1 MSEITFIAGGAT
13 AAQGFSATGEHMG
26 IRRNRT
32 RRDVA
37 LIVSEVPAN
46 AACVYTQNLVKG
58 APILV
63 TQKHVENGI
72 AQAVICNSGNANTC
86 NANGIEIAEGMCA
99 LVEQYIGVKADDV
112 IVASTGVIGQPMTLE
127 PFQKNFGKL
136 ADSLED
142 TPAGGTRAAEAIM
155 TTDTVSKEVAV
166 RFPLGGKMC
175 KLGGIAKGSGMIAPN
190 MATMLCFLTTDAAIS
205 SVALKRA
212 LTTVTADTF
221 NMLSVDGDT
230 STNDMVSILA
240 NGMAGNAPIE
250 ACMGTD
256 YEAFVAALYKVCE
269 KLCAI
274 MAKDGEGATK
284 LLECEVTGAKSTAAA
299 KLVAKAVIK
308 IHACSRLRSSA
319 PTPTGAACCA
329 PSAIAGADVD
339 VTKVDVNFR
348 SNRGLIRRMPR
359 RRGRGVQRGDRQGDP
374 HGRRDHRSGGPQQR
388 QRLRHGL
395 GLRPHLRLRQDQRRL
410 PHLIAV
416 KERNP

>member
-37 LIVSEVPAN
+37 LIVSEVPAS

-63 TQKHVENGI
+63 TRKHVENGI

-86 NANGIEIAEGMCA
+86 NANGVEIAEGMCA
-99 LVEQYIGVKADDV
+99 LVEKYIGVKAEDV

-127 PFQKNFGKL
+127 PFEKNFGKL

-175 KLGGIAKGSGMIAPN
+175 KLGGISKGSGMIAPN

-284 LLECEVTGAKSTAAA
+284 LLVCEVTGAKSTAAA

-308 IHACSRLRSSA
+308 STLLKAAIF
-319 PTPTGAACCA
+319 GADANWGRVLCA
-329 PSAIAGADVD
+329 IGYAGADVD
-339 VTKVDVNFR
+339 VSKVDVNFR
-348 SNRGLIRRMPR
+348 SNRGLIPVC
-359 RRGRGVQRGDRQGDP
+359 RGGAGVAFSEETAKEILMDDEITVQVALNSGSATAKAWGCDLTYDYVKINGDYRT
-374 HGRRDHRSGGPQQR
+374 
-388 QRLRHGL
+388 
-395 GLRPHLRLRQDQRRL
+395 
-410 PHLIAV
+410 
-416 KERNP
+416 

>member
-37 LIVSEVPAN
+37 LIVSEVPAS

-86 NANGIEIAEGMCA
+86 NANGVEIAEGMCA
-99 LVEQYIGVKADDV
+99 LVEKYIGVKAEDV

-127 PFQKNFGKL
+127 PFEKNFGKL

-175 KLGGIAKGSGMIAPN
+175 KLGGISKGSGMIAPN

-205 SVALKRA
+205 PVPLKRA

-221 NMLSVDGDT
+221 NMLSIDGDT

-240 NGMAGNAPIE
+240 NGMAGNTPIE
-250 ACMGTD
+250 SCMGAD

-284 LLECEVTGAKSTAAA
+284 LLVCEVTGAKSTAAA

-308 IHACSRLRSSA
+308 STLLKAAIF
-319 PTPTGAACCA
+319 GADANWGRVLCA
-329 PSAIAGADVD
+329 IGYTGADVD
-339 VTKVDVNFR
+339 VSKVDVNFR
-348 SNRGLIRRMPR
+348 SNRGLIPVC
-359 RRGRGVQRGDRQGDP
+359 RGGAGVAFSEETAKEILMDDEITVQVALNSGSATAKAWGCDLTYDYVKINGDYRT
-374 HGRRDHRSGGPQQR
+374 
-388 QRLRHGL
+388 
-395 GLRPHLRLRQDQRRL
+395 
-410 PHLIAV
+410 
-416 KERNP
+416 

>member
-86 NANGIEIAEGMCA
+86 NANGVEIAEGMCA
-99 LVEQYIGVKADDV
+99 LVEKYIGVKAEDV

-175 KLGGIAKGSGMIAPN
+175 KLGGISKGSGMIAPN

-284 LLECEVTGAKSTAAA
+284 LLVCEVTGAKSTAAA

-308 IHACSRLRSSA
+308 STLLKAAIF
-319 PTPTGAACCA
+319 GADANWGRVLCA
-329 PSAIAGADVD
+329 IGYAGADVD
-339 VTKVDVNFR
+339 VSKVDVNFR
-348 SNRGLIRRMPR
+348 SNRGLIPVC
-359 RRGRGVQRGDRQGDP
+359 RGGAGVAFSEETAKEILMDDEITVQVALNSGSATAKAWGCDLTYDYVKINGDYRT
-374 HGRRDHRSGGPQQR
+374 
-388 QRLRHGL
+388 
-395 GLRPHLRLRQDQRRL
+395 
-410 PHLIAV
+410 
-416 KERNP
+416 

>member
-37 LIVSEVPAN
+37 LIVSEVPAS

-86 NANGIEIAEGMCA
+86 NANGVEIAEGMCA
-99 LVEQYIGVKADDV
+99 LVEKYIGVKAEDV

-175 KLGGIAKGSGMIAPN
+175 KLGGISKGSGMIAPN

-221 NMLSVDGDT
+221 NMLSIDGDT

-240 NGMAGNAPIE
+240 NGMAGNTPIE
-250 ACMGTD
+250 SCMGAD

-284 LLECEVTGAKSTAAA
+284 LLVCEVTGAKSTAAA

-308 IHACSRLRSSA
+308 STLLKAAIF
-319 PTPTGAACCA
+319 GADANWGRVLCA
-329 PSAIAGADVD
+329 IGYAGADVD
-339 VTKVDVNFR
+339 VSKVDVNFR
-348 SNRGLIRRMPR
+348 SNRGLIPVC
-359 RRGRGVQRGDRQGDP
+359 RGGAGVAFSEETAKEILMDDEITVQVALNSGSATAKAWGCDLTYDYVKINGDYRT
-374 HGRRDHRSGGPQQR
+374 
-388 QRLRHGL
+388 
-395 GLRPHLRLRQDQRRL
+395 
-410 PHLIAV
+410 
-416 KERNP
+416 

>member
-37 LIVSEVPAN
+37 LIVSEVPAS

-86 NANGIEIAEGMCA
+86 NANGVEIAEGMCA
-99 LVEQYIGVKADDV
+99 LVEKYIGVKAEDV

-175 KLGGIAKGSGMIAPN
+175 KLGGISKGSGMIAPN
-190 MATMLCFLTTDAAIS
+190 MGTMLCFLTTDAAIS
-205 SVALKRA
+205 PVPLKRA

-221 NMLSVDGDT
+221 NMLSIDGDT

-240 NGMAGNAPIE
+240 NGMAGNTPIE
-250 ACMGTD
+250 SCMGAD

-284 LLECEVTGAKSTAAA
+284 LLVCEVTGAKSTAAA

-308 IHACSRLRSSA
+308 STLLKAAIF
-319 PTPTGAACCA
+319 GADANWGRVLCA
-329 PSAIAGADVD
+329 IGYAGADVD
-339 VTKVDVNFR
+339 VSKVDVNFR
-348 SNRGLIRRMPR
+348 SNRGLIPVC
-359 RRGRGVQRGDRQGDP
+359 RGGAGVAFSEETAKEILMDDEITVQVALNSGSATAKAWGCDLTYDYVKINGDYRT
-374 HGRRDHRSGGPQQR
+374 
-388 QRLRHGL
+388 
-395 GLRPHLRLRQDQRRL
+395 
-410 PHLIAV
+410 
-416 KERNP
+416 

>member
-37 LIVSEVPAN
+37 LIVSEVPAS

-86 NANGIEIAEGMCA
+86 NANGVEIAEGMCA
-99 LVEQYIGVKADDV
+99 LVEKYIGVKAEDV

-127 PFQKNFGKL
+127 PFRKNFGKL

-142 TPAGGTRAAEAIM
+142 TPAGGTRAAMAIM

-175 KLGGIAKGSGMIAPN
+175 KLGGISKGSGMIAPN

-205 SVALKRA
+205 PVALKRA

-284 LLECEVTGAKSTAAA
+284 LLVCEVTGAKSTAAA

-308 IHACSRLRSSA
+308 STLLKAAIF
-319 PTPTGAACCA
+319 GADANWGRVLCA
-329 PSAIAGADVD
+329 IGYAGADVD
-339 VTKVDVNFR
+339 VSKVDVNFR
-348 SNRGLIRRMPR
+348 SNRGLIPVC
-359 RRGRGVQRGDRQGDP
+359 RGGAGVAFSEETAKEILMDDEITVQVALNSGSASAKAWGCDLTYDYVKINGDYRT
-374 HGRRDHRSGGPQQR
+374 
-388 QRLRHGL
+388 
-395 GLRPHLRLRQDQRRL
+395 
-410 PHLIAV
+410 
-416 KERNP
+416 

>member
-37 LIVSEVPAN
+37 LIVSEIPAN

-86 NANGIEIAEGMCA
+86 NANGVEIAEGMCA
-99 LVEQYIGVKADDV
+99 LVEKYIGVKAEDV

-127 PFQKNFGKL
+127 PFRKNFGKL

-175 KLGGIAKGSGMIAPN
+175 KLGGISKGSGMIAPN

-205 SVALKRA
+205 PVALKRA

-240 NGMAGNAPIE
+240 NGMAGNTPIE
-250 ACMGTD
+250 SCMGAD

-284 LLECEVTGAKSTAAA
+284 LLVCEVTGAKSTAAA

-308 IHACSRLRSSA
+308 STLLKAAIF
-319 PTPTGAACCA
+319 GADANWGRVLCA
-329 PSAIAGADVD
+329 IGYAGADVD
-339 VTKVDVNFR
+339 VSKVDVNFR
-348 SNRGLIRRMPR
+348 SNRGLIPVC
-359 RRGRGVQRGDRQGDP
+359 RGGAGVAFSEETAKEILMDDEITVQVALNSGSATAKAWGCDLTYDYVKINGDYRT
-374 HGRRDHRSGGPQQR
+374 
-388 QRLRHGL
+388 
-395 GLRPHLRLRQDQRRL
+395 
-410 PHLIAV
+410 
-416 KERNP
+416 

>member
-63 TQKHVENGI
+63 TQKHVENGV

-166 RFPLGGKMC
+166 RFPLGGKTC

-284 LLECEVTGAKSTAAA
+284 LLACEVTGAKSTAAA

-308 IHACSRLRSSA
+308 STLLKAAIF
-319 PTPTGAACCA
+319 GADANWGRVLCA
-329 PSAIAGADVD
+329 IGYAGADVD

-348 SNRGLIRRMPR
+348 SNRGLIPVC
-359 RRGRGVQRGDRQGDP
+359 RGGAGVAFSEETAKEILMDDEITVQVALNSGSASAKAWGCDLTYDYVKINGDYRT
-374 HGRRDHRSGGPQQR
+374 
-388 QRLRHGL
+388 
-395 GLRPHLRLRQDQRRL
+395 
-410 PHLIAV
+410 
-416 KERNP
+416 

>member
-63 TQKHVENGI
+63 TQKHEENGI

-86 NANGIEIAEGMCA
+86 NANGIEIAEGMCS
-99 LVEQYIGVKADDV
+99 LVEQYIGVKAEDV

-166 RFPLGGKMC
+166 RFPLGGKTC

-205 SVALKRA
+205 PVALKRA

-230 STNDMVSILA
+230 STNDMVSIMA
-240 NGMAGNAPIE
+240 NGMAGNTPIE

-284 LLECEVTGAKSTAAA
+284 LLACEVTGAKSTAAA

-308 IHACSRLRSSA
+308 STLLKAAIF
-319 PTPTGAACCA
+319 GADANWGRVLCA
-329 PSAIAGADVD
+329 IGYAGADVD
-339 VTKVDVNFR
+339 VSKVDVNFR
-348 SNRGLIRRMPR
+348 SNRGLIPVC
-359 RRGRGVQRGDRQGDP
+359 RGGAGVAFSEETAKEILMDDEITVQVALNSGSASAKAWGCDLTYDYVKINGDYRT
-374 HGRRDHRSGGPQQR
+374 
-388 QRLRHGL
+388 
-395 GLRPHLRLRQDQRRL
+395 
-410 PHLIAV
+410 
-416 KERNP
+416 

>member
-86 NANGIEIAEGMCA
+86 NANGIEIAEGMCS
-99 LVEQYIGVKADDV
+99 LVEQYIGVKAEDV

-166 RFPLGGKMC
+166 RFPLGGKTC

-230 STNDMVSILA
+230 STNDMVSIMA
-240 NGMAGNAPIE
+240 NGMAGNTPIE

-284 LLECEVTGAKSTAAA
+284 LLACEVTGAKSTATA

-308 IHACSRLRSSA
+308 STLLKAAIF
-319 PTPTGAACCA
+319 GADANWGRVLCA
-329 PSAIAGADVD
+329 IGYAGADVD
-339 VTKVDVNFR
+339 VSKVDVNFR
-348 SNRGLIRRMPR
+348 SNRGLIPVC
-359 RRGRGVQRGDRQGDP
+359 RGGAGVAFSEETAKEILMDDEITVQVALNSGSATAKAWGCDLTYDYVKINGDYRT
-374 HGRRDHRSGGPQQR
+374 
-388 QRLRHGL
+388 
-395 GLRPHLRLRQDQRRL
+395 
-410 PHLIAV
+410 
-416 KERNP
+416 

>member
-37 LIVSEVPAN
+37 LIVSEIPAN

-86 NANGIEIAEGMCA
+86 NANGVEIAEGMCA
-99 LVEQYIGVKADDV
+99 LVEKYIGVKAEDV

-127 PFQKNFGKL
+127 PFEKNFGKL

-175 KLGGIAKGSGMIAPN
+175 KLGGISKGSGMIAPN

-205 SVALKRA
+205 PVALKRA

-221 NMLSVDGDT
+221 NMLSIDGDT

-240 NGMAGNAPIE
+240 NGMAGNTPIE
-250 ACMGTD
+250 SCMGAD

-284 LLECEVTGAKSTAAA
+284 LLVCEVTGAKSTAAA

-308 IHACSRLRSSA
+308 STLLK
-319 PTPTGAACCA
+319 AA
-329 PSAIAGADVD
+329 IFGADANWGRVLCAIGYSGAP
-339 VTKVDVNFR
+339 VNVHKVDVAFR
-348 SNRGLIRRMPR
+348 SAAGTVRVCVDGAGIPFSEEEAKKVLLEKEIEIL
-359 RRGRGVQRGDRQGDP
+359 VDLKSGDEGATAWGCDLTYDYVKINGDY
-374 HGRRDHRSGGPQQR
+374 RT
-388 QRLRHGL
+388 
-395 GLRPHLRLRQDQRRL
+395 
-410 PHLIAV
+410 
-416 KERNP
+416 

>member
-63 TQKHVENGI
+63 TQKHVENGV

-86 NANGIEIAEGMCA
+86 NANGIEIAEGMCS
-99 LVEQYIGVKADDV
+99 LVEQYIGVKAEDV

-166 RFPLGGKMC
+166 RFPLGGKTC

-230 STNDMVSILA
+230 STNDMVSIMA

-250 ACMGTD
+250 SCMGTD

-284 LLECEVTGAKSTAAA
+284 LLTCEVTGAKSTAVA

-308 IHACSRLRSSA
+308 STLLKAAIF
-319 PTPTGAACCA
+319 GADANWGRVLCA
-329 PSAIAGADVD
+329 IGYAGADVD
-339 VTKVDVNFR
+339 VSKVDVNFR
-348 SNRGLIRRMPR
+348 SNRGLIPVC
-359 RRGRGVQRGDRQGDP
+359 RGGAGVAFSEETAKEILMDDEITVQVALNSGSASAKAWGCDLTYDYVKINGDYRT
-374 HGRRDHRSGGPQQR
+374 
-388 QRLRHGL
+388 
-395 GLRPHLRLRQDQRRL
+395 
-410 PHLIAV
+410 
-416 KERNP
+416 

>member
-1 MSEITFIAGGAT
+1 MSENTFIAGGAT

-37 LIVSEVPAN
+37 LIVSEVPAS

-86 NANGIEIAEGMCA
+86 NANGVEIAEGMCA
-99 LVEQYIGVKADDV
+99 LVEKYIGVKAEDV

-127 PFQKNFGKL
+127 PFRKNFGKL

-175 KLGGIAKGSGMIAPN
+175 KLGGISKGSGMIAPN

-284 LLECEVTGAKSTAAA
+284 LLACEVTGAKSTAAA

-308 IHACSRLRSSA
+308 STLLKAAIF
-319 PTPTGAACCA
+319 GADANWGRVLCA
-329 PSAIAGADVD
+329 IGYAGADVD
-339 VTKVDVNFR
+339 VSKVDVNFR
-348 SNRGLIRRMPR
+348 SNRGLIPVC
-359 RRGRGVQRGDRQGDP
+359 RGGAGVAFSEETAKEILMDDEITVQVALNSGSATAKAWGCDLTYDYVKINGDYRT
-374 HGRRDHRSGGPQQR
+374 
-388 QRLRHGL
+388 
-395 GLRPHLRLRQDQRRL
+395 
-410 PHLIAV
+410 
-416 KERNP
+416 

>member
-37 LIVSEVPAN
+37 LIVSEVPAS

-86 NANGIEIAEGMCA
+86 NANGVEIAEGMCA
-99 LVEQYIGVKADDV
+99 LVEKYIGVKAEDV

-127 PFQKNFGKL
+127 PFRKNFGKL

-175 KLGGIAKGSGMIAPN
+175 KLGGISKGSGMIAPN

-221 NMLSVDGDT
+221 NMLSIDGDT

-240 NGMAGNAPIE
+240 NGMAGNTPIE
-250 ACMGTD
+250 SCMGAD

-284 LLECEVTGAKSTAAA
+284 LLVCEVTGAKSTAAA

-308 IHACSRLRSSA
+308 STLLKAAIF
-319 PTPTGAACCA
+319 GADANWGRVLCA
-329 PSAIAGADVD
+329 IGYAGADVD
-339 VTKVDVNFR
+339 VSKVDVNVR
-348 SNRGLIRRMPR
+348 SNRGLSPVC
-359 RRGRGVQRGDRQGDP
+359 RGGAGVAFSEETAKEILMDDEITVQVALNSGSATAKAWGCDLTYDYVKINGDYRT
-374 HGRRDHRSGGPQQR
+374 
-388 QRLRHGL
+388 
-395 GLRPHLRLRQDQRRL
+395 
-410 PHLIAV
+410 
-416 KERNP
+416 

>member
-99 LVEQYIGVKADDV
+99 LVEQYIGVKAEDV

-175 KLGGIAKGSGMIAPN
+175 KLGGISKGSGMIAPN

-284 LLECEVTGAKSTAAA
+284 LLACEVTGAKSTAAA

-308 IHACSRLRSSA
+308 STLLKAAIF
-319 PTPTGAACCA
+319 GADANWGRVLCA
-329 PSAIAGADVD
+329 IGYAGADVD

-348 SNRGLIRRMPR
+348 SNRGLIPVC
-359 RRGRGVQRGDRQGDP
+359 RGGAGVAFSEETAKEILMDDEITVQVALNSGSASAKAWGCDLTYDYVKINGDYRT
-374 HGRRDHRSGGPQQR
+374 
-388 QRLRHGL
+388 
-395 GLRPHLRLRQDQRRL
+395 
-410 PHLIAV
+410 
-416 KERNP
+416 

>member
-166 RFPLGGKMC
+166 RFPLGGKTC

-284 LLECEVTGAKSTAAA
+284 LLVCEVTGAKSTAVA

-308 IHACSRLRSSA
+308 STLLKAAIF
-319 PTPTGAACCA
+319 GADANWGRVLCA
-329 PSAIAGADVD
+329 IGYAGADVD
-339 VTKVDVNFR
+339 VSKVDVNFR
-348 SNRGLIRRMPR
+348 SNRGLIPVC
-359 RRGRGVQRGDRQGDP
+359 RGGAGVAFSEETAKEILMDDEITVQVALNSGSASAKAWGCDLTYDYVKINGDYRT
-374 HGRRDHRSGGPQQR
+374 
-388 QRLRHGL
+388 
-395 GLRPHLRLRQDQRRL
+395 
-410 PHLIAV
+410 
-416 KERNP
+416 

>member
-37 LIVSEVPAN
+37 LIVSEIPAN

-86 NANGIEIAEGMCA
+86 NANGVEIAEGMCA
-99 LVEQYIGVKADDV
+99 LVEKYIGVKAEDV

-127 PFQKNFGKL
+127 PFEKNFGKL

-175 KLGGIAKGSGMIAPN
+175 KLGGISKGSGMIAPN

-284 LLECEVTGAKSTAAA
+284 LLVCEVTGAKSTAAA

-308 IHACSRLRSSA
+308 STLLKAAIF
-319 PTPTGAACCA
+319 GADANWGRVLCA
-329 PSAIAGADVD
+329 IGYAGADVD
-339 VTKVDVNFR
+339 VSKVDVNFR
-348 SNRGLIRRMPR
+348 SNRGLIPVC
-359 RRGRGVQRGDRQGDP
+359 RGGAGVAFSEETAKEILMDDEITVQVALNSGSATAKAWGCDLTYDYVKINGDYRT
-374 HGRRDHRSGGPQQR
+374 
-388 QRLRHGL
+388 
-395 GLRPHLRLRQDQRRL
+395 
-410 PHLIAV
+410 
-416 KERNP
+416 

>member
-37 LIVSEVPAN
+37 LIVSEVPAS
-46 AACVYTQNLVKG
+46 AACVYTQNLVQG
-58 APILV
+58 APLMVTKENLSDGHASAIL
-63 TQKHVENGI
+63 
-72 AQAVICNSGNANTC
+72 CNSGNANTC
-86 NANGIEIAEGMCA
+86 NANGVEIAEGMCA
-99 LVEQYIGVKADDV
+99 LVEKYIGVKAEDV

-127 PFQKNFGKL
+127 PFRKNFGKL

-175 KLGGIAKGSGMIAPN
+175 KLGGISKGSGMIAPN

-205 SVALKRA
+205 PVALKRA

-221 NMLSVDGDT
+221 NMLSIDGDT

-284 LLECEVTGAKSTAAA
+284 LLVCEVTGAKSTAAA

-308 IHACSRLRSSA
+308 STLLKAAIF
-319 PTPTGAACCA
+319 GADANWGRVLCA
-329 PSAIAGADVD
+329 IGYAGADVD
-339 VTKVDVNFR
+339 VSKVDVNFR
-348 SNRGLIRRMPR
+348 SNRGLIPVC
-359 RRGRGVQRGDRQGDP
+359 RGGAGVAFSEETAKEILMDDEITVQVALNSGSATAKAWGCDLTYDYVKINGDYRT
-374 HGRRDHRSGGPQQR
+374 
-388 QRLRHGL
+388 
-395 GLRPHLRLRQDQRRL
+395 
-410 PHLIAV
+410 
-416 KERNP
+416 

>member
-86 NANGIEIAEGMCA
+86 NANGIEIAEGMCS
-99 LVEQYIGVKADDV
+99 LVEQYIGVKAEDV

-166 RFPLGGKMC
+166 RFPLGGKTC

-205 SVALKRA
+205 PVALKRA

-230 STNDMVSILA
+230 STNDMVSIMA
-240 NGMAGNAPIE
+240 NGMAGNTPIE

-284 LLECEVTGAKSTAAA
+284 LLACEVTGAKSTAAA

-308 IHACSRLRSSA
+308 STLLKAAIF
-319 PTPTGAACCA
+319 GADANWGRVLCA
-329 PSAIAGADVD
+329 IGYAGADVD
-339 VTKVDVNFR
+339 VSKVDVNFR
-348 SNRGLIRRMPR
+348 SNRGLIPVC
-359 RRGRGVQRGDRQGDP
+359 RGGAGVAFSEETAKEILMDDEITVQVALNSGSATAKAWGCDLTYDYVKINGDYRT
-374 HGRRDHRSGGPQQR
+374 
-388 QRLRHGL
+388 
-395 GLRPHLRLRQDQRRL
+395 
-410 PHLIAV
+410 
-416 KERNP
+416 

>member
-86 NANGIEIAEGMCA
+86 NANGIEIAEGMCS
-99 LVEQYIGVKADDV
+99 LVEQYIGVKAEDV

-166 RFPLGGKMC
+166 RFPLGGKTC

-230 STNDMVSILA
+230 STNDMVSIMA
-240 NGMAGNAPIE
+240 NGMAGNTPIE

-284 LLECEVTGAKSTAAA
+284 LLACEVTGAKSTAAA

-308 IHACSRLRSSA
+308 STLLKAAIF
-319 PTPTGAACCA
+319 GADANWGRVLCA
-329 PSAIAGADVD
+329 IGYAGADVD
-339 VTKVDVNFR
+339 VSKVDVNFR
-348 SNRGLIRRMPR
+348 SNRGLIPVC
-359 RRGRGVQRGDRQGDP
+359 RGGAGVAFSEETAKEILMDDEITVQVALNSGSASAKAWGCDLTYDYVKINGDYRT
-374 HGRRDHRSGGPQQR
+374 
-388 QRLRHGL
+388 
-395 GLRPHLRLRQDQRRL
+395 
-410 PHLIAV
+410 
-416 KERNP
+416 